1 MAENLSRQK
10 LWVIEANVFIVR
22 RGISG
27 QSFMTMGK
35 TGHEMP
41 VQSLYVQSVAVA
53 LPLAKWGY
61 NCLYQ

>member
-10 LWVIEANVFIVR
+10 LWVLEANVFIVR

-41 VQSLYVQSVAVA
+41 VQSLHVQ
-53 LPLAKWGY
+53 
-61 NCLYQ
+61 